1 MEHARTMDTIRTWS
15 GKFFGWI
22 DDDGLFARD
31 GRHVGQIYRGIVY
44 AENGHYLG
52 ELREGRLITHVL
64 RKDTHRW
71 YGFFANPER
80 TTGDRVSDGEPLTM
94 PEGYEDF
101 PDLAVR

>member
-1 MEHARTMDTIRTWS
+1 MEAIRTWS

-44 AENGHYLG
+44 AESGHYLG
-52 ELREGRLITHVL
+52 ELREGRLITDVL

-80 TTGDRVSDGEPLTM
+80 ITGEPSSDEEPLAI
-94 PEGYEDF
+94 PDGYEDF
-101 PDLAVR
+101 PELVAK

>member
-1 MEHARTMDTIRTWS
+1 M
-15 GKFFGWI
+15 GWI
-22 DDDGLFARD
+22 DDDGLFSRD

-52 ELREGRLITHVL
+52 ELRAGRLITHIL

-71 YGFFANPER
+71 YGFFANPEPTR
-80 TTGDRVSDGEPLTM
+80 GLDEQIMDGTALPM

-101 PDLAVR
+101 PVLARPAT

>member
-1 MEHARTMDTIRTWS
+1 MDAIRTW
-15 GKFFGWI
+15 GGRFFGWV

-52 ELREGRLITHVL
+52 ELRDGRLISDVL

-71 YGFFANPER
+71 YGFFANPELIKA
-80 TTGDRVSDGEPLTM
+80 DPAADAEPLPM
-94 PEGYEDF
+94 PDGFEDF
-101 PDLAVR
+101 PDLST

>member
-1 MEHARTMDTIRTWS
+1 MAEMDAIRTWG
-15 GKFFGWI
+15 GKFFGWT
-22 DDDGLFARD
+22 DMDGLFARD

-44 AENGHYLG
+44 AENGQYLG
-52 ELREGRLITHVL
+52 ELRENRLITNIL

-80 TTGDRVSDGEPLTM
+80 ATGELTSDGEPLAF

-101 PDLAVR
+101 PDLAESS